1 MGEYPRIPSSPMEF
15 RKNERGISL
24 GSRRFIPLHT
34 LDALISE
41 RRYSLHSRELCTQLG
56 ARETTEH
63 THSERAK
70 AILGYDDLQYCK
82 AELRGDEGS
91 LRDNRLIGWHLVY
104 SVGTRVT
111 LGSDRT
117 QSFVESEGTCRRLS
131 ARVFSTFPSLAS
143 LRFWSTRI
151 YNIAAGGSDAAGDP
165 CGN

>member
-91 LRDNRLIGWHLVY
+91 LRENRLIGWHTGNARKRPY
-104 SVGTRVT
+104 SKLRRIRRKMSSSSEARLLYISLSGFPQILEHANLQHRGWWRAPRGIRVGT
-111 LGSDRT
+111 
-117 QSFVESEGTCRRLS
+117 
-131 ARVFSTFPSLAS
+131 
-143 LRFWSTRI
+143 
-151 YNIAAGGSDAAGDP
+151 
-165 CGN
+165 